1 MALGIGM
8 TTDLDARRKRAWF
21 RSVRRGTK
29 ESDAVIG
36 GFAARCLDGLDEVQ
50 LARFEA
56 LLDCNDQ
63 DLLSWIAGVR
73 SPPAM
78 HDNDVLALMREFEQS
93 LRRS

>member
-1 MALGIGM
+1 MG
-8 TTDLDARRKRAWF
+8 TDMDARRKRAWF

-36 GFAARCLDGLDEVQ
+36 GFAERCLAGLDEGQ
-50 LARFEA
+50 LGRLEA
-56 LLDCNDQ
+56 LLECNDQ

-73 SPPAM
+73 PPPAA
-78 HDNDVLALMREFEQS
+78 HDNDVLAMMQEFERS

>member
-1 MALGIGM
+1 MFEGGM
-8 TTDLDARRKRAWF
+8 TDTLEARRKRAWF

-36 GFAARCLDGLDEVQ
+36 GFAERYLSELDEGQ
-50 LARFEA
+50 LTRLEA
-56 LLDCNDQ
+56 LLDCDDQ

-73 SPPAM
+73 PAPAA
-78 HDNDVLALMREFEQS
+78 HDHDVLALMKEFERS

>member
-1 MALGIGM
+1 MIAG
-8 TTDLDARRKRAWF
+8 LDARRKRAWF

-36 GFAARCLDGLDEVQ
+36 GFAARCLDRLDEVQ

-63 DLLSWIAGVR
+63 DVLSWIAGVR
-73 SPPAM
+73 PPPEA
-78 HDNDVLALMREFEQS
+78 HDNDVLALMREFERS

>member
-1 MALGIGM
+1 M
-8 TTDLDARRKRAWF
+8 TGDLEARRKRAWF

-36 GFAARCLDGLDEVQ
+36 GFAERHLAGLDEGQ
-50 LARFEA
+50 LSRFEE
-56 LLDCNDQ
+56 LLECNDQ

-73 SPPAM
+73 PAPTV
-78 HDNDVLALMREFEQS
+78 HDNDVLAMMREFERS

>member
-1 MALGIGM
+1 M
-8 TTDLDARRKRAWF
+8 TDEFDARRKRAWF

-36 GFAARCLDGLDEVQ
+36 GFAERYLAKLDQAQ
-50 LARFEA
+50 LTRLEA
-56 LLDCNDQ
+56 LLECPDQ

-73 SPPAM
+73 PAPAA
-78 HDNDVLALMREFEQS
+78 HDNDVLALMREFERS